1 MNQRLEVSPSPF
13 LAIVSQAMLSTF
25 SRNKSFI
32 SWQKPDFEDEFLFVA
47 GFSVHYHKERA
58 PHSLASL
65 VFQRLDLRNS

>member
-13 LAIVSQAMLSTF
+13 LAIVSRAMLSTF

>member
-1 MNQRLEVSPSPF
+1 M
-13 LAIVSQAMLSTF
+13 VSQAMLSTF
-25 SRNKSFI
+25 SRDKTFI
-32 SWQKPDFEDEFLFVA
+32 SWQKPDLEDEFLFVA